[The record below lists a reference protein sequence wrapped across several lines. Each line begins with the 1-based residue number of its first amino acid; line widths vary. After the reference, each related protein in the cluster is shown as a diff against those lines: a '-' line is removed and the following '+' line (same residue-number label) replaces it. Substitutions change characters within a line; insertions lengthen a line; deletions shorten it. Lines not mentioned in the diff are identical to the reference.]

1 MTRVNKIG
9 CALVV
14 SLTLGLSGCFMD
26 EQTDTTPVDYSNSS
40 TPMQRSDAGDSQ
52 APAKQK
58 SYASK
63 DPVQKSTP
71 GPKRAA
77 APQLPVL
84 Q

>member
-1 MTRVNKIG
+1 MANFKLACGMV
-9 CALVV
+9 AL
-14 SLTLGLSGCFMD
+14 LTLGLTGCMMD
-26 EQTDTTPVDYSNSS
+26 DDRDTVPVDYSAQNSGTS
-40 TPMQRSDAGDSQ
+40 ASAAAMPQNK
-52 APAKQK
+52 PVQK

-71 GPKRAA
+71 GPKRSA